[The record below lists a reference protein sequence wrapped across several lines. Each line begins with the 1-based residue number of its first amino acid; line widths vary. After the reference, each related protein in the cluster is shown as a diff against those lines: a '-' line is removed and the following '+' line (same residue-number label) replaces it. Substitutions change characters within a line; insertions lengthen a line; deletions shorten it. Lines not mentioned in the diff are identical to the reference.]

1 MVFSIFYFSGT
12 GNTKWAVAE
21 TVKIAEKNGHQAN
34 MYSIDNFRDKAP
46 GYFTSLVRESDC
58 IGFANPIYGA
68 TLPKIMKDFIFFLTG
83 EWMKEQIPPKP
94 VFVINTVGYVNAF
107 GPFEAKKLF
116 DSDCFYL
123 QAYCNIRLCNNVST
137 PKFKSVPVSSGKL
150 NIRKDR
156 AVTKLEHMILSL
168 AKSKKMIHGIGP
180 YLLPGIL
187 IRKRMAP
194 EIENYFR
201 TLQVQNE
208 TCTRCMACVNN
219 CPTHAIS
226 YDGEKFMF
234 SDRCSA
240 CMRCYN
246 FCRTASILV
255 DGKFADPAEYIRYRG
270 PEGKKV
276 KESTL

>member
-12 GNTKWAVAE
+12 GNTKWAAAE
-21 TVKIAEKNGHQAN
+21 TVKIAEKNGHRAN

-46 GYFTSLVRESDC
+46 EYFTSPALEADC

-68 TLPKIMKDFIFFLTG
+68 SVPAIMKDFIFFLTD
-83 EWMKEQIPPKP
+83 EWLKEQISPKP

-107 GPFEAKKLF
+107 GPFEANKLF
-116 DSDCFYL
+116 DPDCFYL

-137 PKFKSVPVSSGKL
+137 PKSKSVPISREQL
-150 NIRKDR
+150 NTRKAK

-168 AKSKKMIHGIGP
+168 AKSKKMIRGIGP

-187 IRKRMAP
+187 IRKRMAS
-194 EIENYFR
+194 EIENFYR

-208 TCTRCMACVNN
+208 TCTRCMVCINN

-226 YDGEKFMF
+226 YDGEKFVF

-246 FCRTASILV
+246 FCSTASVLL
-255 DGKFADPAEYIRYRG
+255 DGKFGDPAEYVRYRG
-270 PEGKKV
+270 PEGEK
-276 KESTL
+276 